1 MTDNVPIYYFYFV
14 EFIWKQASQLLLLML
29 FREKE
34 KQQQLTLF
42 GALLNQT
49 MNKTKTIVVF
59 ESLPHMKLAI
69 R

>member
-1 MTDNVPIYYFYFV
+1 
-14 EFIWKQASQLLLLML
+14 ML